1 MVSQLNSQ
9 TQVRNTDIT
18 CRIECRCVSGWVSQ
32 RWVPMR
38 TTTFIIQQHIF
49 RFEVSV
55 DDSFLVEVLQ
65 ALNDLGCVVAG
76 PWLLEPWVVLVHV
89 INVIPGCRR
98 ELTEFDQMCWTNRRQ
113 KSIDGCC

>member
-1 MVSQLNSQ
+1 MQ
-9 TQVRNTDIT
+9 
-18 CRIECRCVSGWVSQ
+18 
-32 RWVPMR
+32 

-55 DDSFLVEVLQ
+55 DDSLLVEVLQ

-76 PWLLEPWVVLVHV
+76 AWLLEPWVVLVHV

-98 ELTEFDQMCWTNRRQ
+98 ELTEFDQTCWTNRR
-113 KSIDGCC
+113 